1 MEISDGIV
9 INKCDGENVD
19 KCHMAATNFR
29 NALHFFPQTD
39 SGWMP
44 KVLCYSGF
52 YGTGIKEIWDMVY
65 EYVNFV
71 KLNGYFD
78 YRRNEQNKYWMYE
91 TINESL
97 RNDFYNNP
105 EISRMLGDAERDVLD
120 GSVSSFA
127 AARHLLDTYKN
138 LGR

>member
-1 MEISDGIV
+1 
-9 INKCDGENVD
+9 
-19 KCHMAATNFR
+19 
-29 NALHFFPQTD
+29 
-39 SGWMP
+39 MP